1 MRPMAKQGRKRESK
15 QESRQESRA
24 WRRSAAFAAVA
35 FSAALLAAAGAASA
49 DAPESLPEA
58 ALAALPE
65 TSAEMVPD
73 MLLVDGEK
81 LTFDIYYGSL
91 PAGHASLEVTSTS
104 GEAGDIWR
112 ISSSVRSNALVSLF
126 FNVDDRVV
134 SEMDARTLEPTL
146 YEKHISEGRLK
157 KNVRLTYGDNG
168 FVAAGDETFRV
179 EPGTR
184 DVLSA
189 LYLLRGQDLRVGED
203 VIVRT
208 FENSKCYQA
217 RVRVL
222 RREKVSTHRGEYQ
235 CLVVEPELEG
245 GLKKTAGRLL
255 IYLTDDALR
264 LPVLMKSKFKVG
276 SLVAELVEATHLGG
290 HEGGR

>member
-1 MRPMAKQGRKRESK
+1 MKTATAHGSPERDGAWGRG
-15 QESRQESRA
+15 A
-24 WRRSAAFAAVA
+24 RRGASWAGLLGLAAFSSV
-35 FSAALLAAAGAASA
+35 FVAAACAGWAA
-49 DAPESLPEA
+49 PKE
-58 ALAALPE
+58 
-65 TSAEMVPD
+65 

-81 LTFDIYYGSL
+81 LSFDIYYGAL
-91 PAGHASLEVTSTS
+91 PAGHASLEVASAS
-104 GEAGDIWR
+104 GDNGDVWR
-112 ISSSVRSNALVSLF
+112 ISSSVRSNAMVSFF

-134 SEMDARTLEPTL
+134 SEVDARTLEPRL
-146 YEKHISEGRLK
+146 YQKHISEGRLK
-157 KNVRLTYGDNG
+157 KSVTLNYGDDG
-168 FVAAGDETFRV
+168 LVTAGDETFRV

-189 LYLLRGQDLRVGED
+189 LYYLRGQDLRVGED

-222 RREKVSTHRGEYQ
+222 RREKVSTRRGEYQ

-276 SLVAELVEATHLGG
+276 SLVAELVEVTHLGG
-290 HEGGR
+290 H

>member
-1 MRPMAKQGRKRESK
+1 MTKPMAKQERKQQRT
-15 QESRQESRA
+15 QERRPSR
-24 WRRSAAFAAVA
+24 RRAAFAAA
-35 FSAALLAAAGAASA
+35 ALSAALLAAAGAAWA
-49 DAPESLPEA
+49 EAPAVLIEP
-58 ALAALPE
+58 
-65 TSAEMVPD
+65 PD

-81 LTFDIYYGSL
+81 LSFDIYYGSL
-91 PAGHASLEVTSTS
+91 PAGHASLEVASAT
-104 GEAGDIWR
+104 GERGDVWR

-134 SEMDARTLEPTL
+134 SEMDARTLEPRL
-146 YEKHISEGRLK
+146 YEKHISEGRMK
-157 KNVRLTYGDNG
+157 KHVRLDYGDSG
-168 FVAAGDETFRV
+168 FVAAGGETFRV

-208 FENSKCYQA
+208 FDNSKCYQA

-245 GLKKTAGRLL
+245 GLKKTAGKLL
-255 IYLTDDALR
+255 IYLTDDALK

-276 SLVAELVEATHLGG
+276 SLVAELVEATHLAG